1 MAPVTVR
8 RFPDHVEVT
17 LGRGFTAVDLACIK
31 ALPLRRWH
39 PDRKVWLAPD
49 PDRALS
55 HLEAHFGPERLRL
68 VRVDPDAPGGVGG
81 PLDHGVPGAHGDSGE
96 AADPGVPGGPNDPLE
111 RMRRALLLRG
121 YAPGTRRVYLDHM
134 ERFLAWCGRAVH
146 ELPDDPSALAQRYI
160 VHLAD
165 ERGVSRSYHNQVV
178 SALRFLFEGVLRRPE
193 LALSI
198 PRPRK
203 EQKLPAVLSQE
214 EVARM
219 LTKPRNLKHRAL
231 LMLMYSSGVRVGELV
246 RLRAAD
252 LDPDRGL
259 LRVRAGK
266 GRKDRYTV
274 LARRAVEA
282 LRQYQ
287 TAYSPSTWLFPGKR
301 EGRHIHRRTVQR
313 VVARAARAAG
323 IGKDVT
329 PHTLRHSFATHLLEG
344 GTNLRIIQ
352 ELLGTRAPGP
362 PRSTPTWHS
371 PASGRSGARWTPSRT
386 RAEPDAPSGVALPAA
401 RSVRSRPPVSDSPLQ
416 RMPPRRSVDADRPPR
431 PISPALGAGIHGSEG
446 PNTELYA
453 IALGG
458 WPDCRTDG

>member
-1 MAPVTVR
+1 MSRHPNPTGRGGRTEPPGTTGSAAGADASGRPDLPAAPVIVR
-8 RFPDHVEVT
+8 RFPDHLEVA

-31 ALPLRRWH
+31 ALRLRRWH

-55 HLEAHFGPERLRL
+55 HLEAHFGLERLRI
-68 VRVDPDAPGGVGG
+68 VEGPGGPGGVGG
-81 PLDHGVPGAHGDSGE
+81 PLDHGDPGDPGDPTE
-96 AADPGVPGGPNDPLE
+96 AADPGVAGGPNDPLD

-134 ERFLAWCGRAVH
+134 ERFLAWCGRGVD
-146 ELPDDPSALAQRYI
+146 ELPEDPSALAQAY
-160 VHLAD
+160 VVYLAD
-165 ERGVSRSYHNQVV
+165 ERGVSRSYHSQVV

-246 RLRAAD
+246 RLRSAD

-301 EGRHIHRRTVQR
+301 EGWHIHRRTVQR
-313 VVARAARAAG
+313 VVARAAQAAG
-323 IGKDVT
+323 IAKDVT

-352 ELLGTRAPGP
+352 ELLGHSS
-362 PRSTPTWHS
+362 PRTTQIYTHVAQSS
-371 PASGRSGARWTPSRT
+371 FRT
-386 RAEPDAPSGVALPAA
+386 LR
-401 RSVRSRPPVSDSPLQ
+401 SPLDTL
-416 RMPPRRSVDADRPPR
+416 PD
-431 PISPALGAGIHGSEG
+431 EG
-446 PNTELYA
+446 
-453 IALGG
+453 
-458 WPDCRTDG
+458 